1 MAQKT
6 ISIVLRAK
14 NAMSAGLGK
23 AAKSLKAFGGSA
35 MRIGGL
41 FAKAFLAAGAAI
53 AGFAAKAISAYA
65 VQETAERSLIAAMNA
80 HGEAGEALIPSLK
93 RVAAAIQDETGAAD
107 ESTLAGMA
115 KMRMLGVQTA
125 KLGEAAKGVI
135 ALKAVGL
142 QEEAAQ
148 KAVAMAMQGSY
159 DMLNR
164 YLPALRMTKD
174 ETEKANIVNEFFAKG
189 YEQQQGL
196 LDTVGGQWK
205 VLQGR
210 IGDVWEEIGKAIMQ
224 NEGLMVSLTKAGEAV
239 KEFGNKVSAWVEGGG
254 VIRLVAGFKL
264 FYADV
269 SRQFRLIG
277 NSAVIMWESLVDG
290 GKTTFDY
297 LKTVTDAWTLAFYED
312 LKYIGAYW
320 AAIYKKVKGGKFE
333 APDTSAYEKAM
344 EDLARARSGVDI
356 KASAELVAAYADRLK
371 IEDDYAADVAKIT
384 AEQAAAQ
391 TAHVDELAEKR
402 KKAAEAEK
410 IAAEATTA
418 VIEKETDKQK
428 KTKLKLLKDELAE
441 IKKQKA
447 AVEELAKSRVQA
459 VIDAARAAKDEAKSR
474 EKDYE
479 KAKELAG
486 REKRGTKLS
495 RKDKEFL
502 EAFYKIE
509 RAKAKTAKLEAAGKS
524 VEGKIAA
531 AEKALKVQEGI
542 KADLDVIKTTIGK
555 SLSY

>member
-1 MAQKT
+1 MADKKLT
-6 ISIVLRAK
+6 IVLRAK
-14 NAMSAGLGK
+14 NAMSAGLAKARDSVAKFGK
-23 AAKSLKAFGGSA
+23 SA

-41 FAKAFLAAGAAI
+41 FAKAFLAAGVAI

-196 LDTVGGQWK
+196 LDTVGGQWN
-205 VLQGR
+205 VLKGR

-224 NEGLMVSLTKAGEAV
+224 NEGLMVSLTAAGEAV
-239 KEFGNKVSAWVEGGG
+239 KEFGAKLAAWVEGGG
-254 VIRLVAGFKL
+254 VINLIATFKL
-264 FYADV
+264 FYNDV
-269 SRQFRLIG
+269 SHTFKLLG
-277 NSAVIMWESLVDG
+277 NSAAI
-290 GKTTFDY
+290 T
-297 LKTVTDAWTLAFYED
+297 
-312 LKYIGAYW
+312 W
-320 AAIYKKVKGGKFE
+320 AAISDGVDTLVSNIVNGFKYAGDYAAAAWKSIRTLSKFE
-333 APDTSAYEKAM
+333 APAKFEAEIVTKRTAAA
-344 EDLARARSGVDI
+344 LAA
-356 KASAELVAAYADRLK
+356 RLK
-371 IEDDYAADVAKIT
+371 IEQDYANRVIEI
-384 AEQAAAQ
+384 AEVQ
-391 TAHVDELAEKR
+391 TKDLIEKQDEIAEAR
-402 KKAAEAEK
+402 KAAAEAEK
-410 IAAEATTA
+410 KAAEATTA
-418 VIEKETDKQK
+418 VVEKETDKQK
-428 KTKLKLLKDELAE
+428 KTKLKLLKDELSE

-459 VIDAARAAKDEAKSR
+459 VIDAARAAKDEAASR
-474 EKDYE
+474 AKDE
-479 KAKELAG
+479 AKAGELAE
-486 REKRGTKLS
+486 REKRGTRLS

-502 EAFYKIE
+502 DAYNKIE
-509 RAKAKTAKLEAAGKS
+509 MAKAKTAKLEAAGKS

-555 SLSY
+555 SLTY

>member
-1 MAQKT
+1 
-6 ISIVLRAK
+6 
-14 NAMSAGLGK
+14 
-23 AAKSLKAFGGSA
+23 
-35 MRIGGL
+35 
-41 FAKAFLAAGAAI
+41 
-53 AGFAAKAISAYA
+53 
-65 VQETAERSLIAAMNA
+65 
-80 HGEAGEALIPSLK
+80 
-93 RVAAAIQDETGAAD
+93 
-107 ESTLAGMA
+107 
-115 KMRMLGVQTA
+115 
-125 KLGEAAKGVI
+125 
-135 ALKAVGL
+135 
-142 QEEAAQ
+142 
-148 KAVAMAMQGSY
+148 
-159 DMLNR
+159 
-164 YLPALRMTKD
+164 
-174 ETEKANIVNEFFAKG
+174 
-189 YEQQQGL
+189 
-196 LDTVGGQWK
+196 
-205 VLQGR
+205 
-210 IGDVWEEIGKAIMQ
+210 
-224 NEGLMVSLTKAGEAV
+224 VSLTKAGEAV

-312 LKYIGAYW
+312 LKSLGAQW
-320 AAIYKKVKGGKFE
+320 AAIYKKIKGGKFE

-410 IAAEATTA
+410 KAAEATTA
-418 VIEKETDKQK
+418 VVEKETDKQK
-428 KTKLKLLKDELAE
+428 KTKLKLLKDELST
-441 IKKQKA
+441 IQKQKA

-474 EKDYE
+474 AKDE
-479 KAKELAG
+479 AKAGELAE
-486 REKRGTKLS
+486 REKRGTRLS

-502 EAFYKIE
+502 DAYNKIE
-509 RAKAKTAKLEAAGKS
+509 MAKAKTAKLEAAGKS

-542 KADLDVIKTTIGK
+542 KADLDVIKEQNAKLLTYSGG
-555 SLSY
+555 